1 MFPIMA
7 PVGGMV
13 NHRNYPIKSD
23 NRFCRCKF
31 TWDGP
36 DYKDRHTCVN
46 GVDVCIVCQKVSPYF
61 ARVCPKCESV
71 FILMPIHRKYHGN
84 YPECQSCLHIHEEV
98 MPGFNT
104 NPIRPKSIE
113 ELLDGL

>member
-46 GVDVCIVCQKVSPYF
+46 GVDVCIVCQKVSPYN
-61 ARVCPKCESV
+61 ARVCTE
-71 FILMPIHRKYHGN
+71 HGGVYITDRN
-84 YPECQSCLHIHEEV
+84 APYGSCTDGCKL
-98 MPGFNT
+98 PPT
-104 NPIRPKSIE
+104 IE

>member
-61 ARVCPKCESV
+61 GRVCPECDGVFITDNKDHFGSKCEICCG
-71 FILMPIHRKYHGN
+71 FIVEEGY
-84 YPECQSCLHIHEEV
+84 EC
-98 MPGFNT
+98 
-104 NPIRPKSIE
+104 IRPKSIE